1 MQQKKFIA
9 EYDSQKKEKDLEN
22 IKEIV
27 AEFERR
33 LNVELRQQKKLDIV
47 EDRNFRRESYQ
58 RSI

>member
-33 LNVELRQQKKLDIV
+33 LNVEVRQQKKLDIV